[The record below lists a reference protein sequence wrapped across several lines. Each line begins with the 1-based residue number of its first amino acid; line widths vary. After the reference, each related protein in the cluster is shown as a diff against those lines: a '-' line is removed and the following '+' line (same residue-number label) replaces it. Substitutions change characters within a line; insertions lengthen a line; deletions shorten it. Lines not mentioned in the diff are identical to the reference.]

1 MGVAVVAQE
10 GDMLRVSPG
19 ARPHGPVGKGDFINS
34 YMGKACDSDLLNAHS
49 VRLPR

>member
-19 ARPHGPVGKGDFINS
+19 ARPHGPVDEGDFIHS
-34 YMGKACDSDLLNAHS
+34 YMGKACNSDLLNAHGE
-49 VRLPR
+49 RLPR